1 MDHETPFRIAL
12 LVIFV
17 LGMPIGGYHR
27 FKAAAS
33 RERLSRREE
42 GFVLVPLRLCGLVT
56 FGGIIAYLID
66 PEWMRWSALPLPDAL
81 RWAGAVVGAAS
92 LPLLLWT
99 LASLGRNLTDTVVTR
114 RDHTLVTAG
123 PYRYVRHPF
132 YVCGFLFLVG
142 VFLLTT
148 NVLIGSAG
156 VVALILLTVRTP
168 TEERKLVERFGD
180 DYRDYMKRTARFI
193 PRFL

>member
-1 MDHETPFRIAL
+1 MPSPGDRVVGSGGPTGRGRWASRGGRFEKATGGEAHAMDHETPFRIAL

-42 GFVLVPLRLCGLVT
+42 GFVLIPLRLCGLVT

-66 PEWMRWSALPLPDAL
+66 PEWMRWSALPLPHAL

-99 LASLGRNLTDTVVTR
+99 LA
-114 RDHTLVTAG
+114 
-123 PYRYVRHPF
+123 
-132 YVCGFLFLVG
+132 
-142 VFLLTT
+142 
-148 NVLIGSAG
+148 
-156 VVALILLTVRTP
+156 
-168 TEERKLVERFGD
+168 
-180 DYRDYMKRTARFI
+180 
-193 PRFL
+193 